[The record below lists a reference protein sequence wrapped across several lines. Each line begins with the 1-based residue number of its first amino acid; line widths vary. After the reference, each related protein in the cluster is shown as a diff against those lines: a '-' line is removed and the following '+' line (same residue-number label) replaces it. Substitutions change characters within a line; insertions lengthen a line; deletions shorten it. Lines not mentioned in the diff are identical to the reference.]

1 VRGNYQEGLD
11 KAQSALERRP
21 RIHAVEGV
29 ASSNR
34 LMAENMTRTPQV
46 IIDEAL

>member
-1 VRGNYQEGLD
+1 
-11 KAQSALERRP
+11 
-21 RIHAVEGV
+21 V